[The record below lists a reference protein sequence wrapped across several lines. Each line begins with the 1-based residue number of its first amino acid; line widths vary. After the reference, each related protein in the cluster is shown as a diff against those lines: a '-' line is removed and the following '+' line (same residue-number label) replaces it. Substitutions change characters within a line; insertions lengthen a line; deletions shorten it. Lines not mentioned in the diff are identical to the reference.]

1 MINRIT
7 EKTEVK
13 AYAYDKNGKLIC
25 SVYDSNFHSVNEVIR
40 RLKEKASGW
49 LKTVESVNIVNLTQD
64 ASYWYRKEGGKF
76 KRF

>member
-7 EKTEVK
+7 KNTEVK
-13 AYAYDKNGKLIC
+13 GYAYDKNGKLIC
-25 SVYDSNFHSVNEVIR
+25 SVYDSGFRSVDEVIK
-40 RLKEKASGW
+40 RLKEKGLGW
-49 LKTVESVNIVNLTQD
+49 LKIVESVNIVNLTQD